1 MEIGAPGPIKDGI
14 PPVDAPKPNPKPPGA
29 GSKEVSKADPPTA
42 GTSAGKVGELKAP
55 GPKQGNPENPTA
67 AKPDRDIASLL
78 QRYGTIASGPNK
90 VRDKRG
96 IWNTTWQ
103 AIINLHKDPAGR
115 DGLKNPPAS
124 FYLGG
129 DEGRIRYPGQPFT
142 CRKCQA
148 VGHKGIDCPEK
159 YCRICRQTGHETNR
173 CTGKKVCNLCGGDGH
188 TYYQCPK
195 SERPRTYAAA
205 AAGTPAQ
212 KITRPKLDPTA
223 NAKVNALL
231 KASRE
236 DAQKIPEPT
245 RRSNPKG
252 QAPQDLKSPGP
263 DPDVEPTTATDPAT
277 SLETTVP
284 VVPIHPEGTPE
295 NGAQTN
301 TPPLEAQGEP
311 EPTPGTKAEE
321 GKESTAAAGTS
332 TPTSAPVKTK
342 KKTKHLKKKV
352 DSSSG
357 DKEEIEKAWKQVTSQ
372 RLREKCRKEKEER
385 DERRWARINGKQ
397 PPPRKE
403 PQTEPPKDEEMERDE
418 MVTQPPQKSGRKR
431 QRQRK
436 EDFYTTKKKHITSQ
450 TEETNDGYTTI
461 DTDEENIEDTGGTPS
476 EPNQLIQTVLQELHQ
491 QLALIDTTGAPK
503 EQAQWTKV
511 PEAEAEIVISDE
523 SEEESKG
530 KGDQQESQH
539 SQ

>member
-1 MEIGAPGPIKDGI
+1 MEHDLASHHQPPQRPNRKRRTEAPP
-14 PPVDAPKPNPKPPGA
+14 
-29 GSKEVSKADPPTA
+29 SE
-42 GTSAGKVGELKAP
+42 
-55 GPKQGNPENPTA
+55 
-67 AKPDRDIASLL
+67 R
-78 QRYGTIASGPNK
+78 
-90 VRDKRG
+90 
-96 IWNTTWQ
+96 
-103 AIINLHKDPAGR
+103 
-115 DGLKNPPAS
+115 
-124 FYLGG
+124 FYLGA

-148 VGHKGIDCPEK
+148 VGHKGIACPEK

-212 KITRPKLDPTA
+212 KTTRPKLDPTA

-236 DAQKIPEPT
+236 EAQKIPEPI

-252 QAPQDLKSPGP
+252 QAPQDHKSPGP
-263 DPDVEPTTATDPAT
+263 DPDVEPTTVTDPAT
-277 SLETTVP
+277 PLETTVS
-284 VVPIHPEGTPE
+284 VVPTHPEGTPE

-321 GKESTAAAGTS
+321 GKESTADAGTP
-332 TPTSAPVKTK
+332 TPTSAPVKAK
-342 KKTKHLKKKV
+342 KKNKHLKKKV

-357 DKEEIEKAWKQVTSQ
+357 DEEEIEKAWKQVKSQ

-385 DERRWARINGKQ
+385 DERRRARINGKQ
-397 PPPRKE
+397 SPPRKE
-403 PQTEPPKDEEMERDE
+403 PQKEPLKDEEMERDE
-418 MVTQPPQKSGRKR
+418 IVTQPPQKSGRKR

-450 TEETNDGYTTI
+450 TEEQNDGYTTI
-461 DTDEENIEDTGGTPS
+461 NTDEENIEDTGGTPS
-476 EPNQLIQTVLQELHQ
+476 ESNQSIQTVLQELHQ
-491 QLALIDTTGAPK
+491 QPALIDTTGAPK
-503 EQAQWTKV
+503 EQTQRTKV
-511 PEAEAEIVISDE
+511 PEAGAEIVISDE

-539 SQ
+539 PQ

>member
-1 MEIGAPGPIKDGI
+1 MRWEVKDKAGPKLDRDLFLDKVIKPAGI
-14 PPVDAPKPNPKPPGA
+14 PGEEVLSCQASASGWIFLLSFITHTLYRKYWEFFQGKKGEKPFNSFNISTGWEPASTEKRITVEMTNPHI
-29 GSKEVSKADPPTA
+29 
-42 GTSAGKVGELKAP
+42 
-55 GPKQGNPENPTA
+55 
-67 AKPDRDIASLL
+67 PDRDIASLL
-78 QRYGTIASGPNK
+78 QRYSTIASGPNK

-115 DGLKNPPAS
+115 DRLKHPPAS

-236 DAQKIPEPT
+236 EAQKIPEPT

-277 SLETTVP
+277 SLETTVS
-284 VVPIHPEGTPE
+284 VVPIHPEGSPE
-295 NGAQTN
+295 NGAQTI
-301 TPPLEAQGEP
+301 TPPPEAQGEP
-311 EPTPGTKAEE
+311 EPTSGTKAEE
-321 GKESTAAAGTS
+321 GKESTAAAGTP
-332 TPTSAPVKTK
+332 TPTSAPG
-342 KKTKHLKKKV
+342 KV
-352 DSSSG
+352 Q
-357 DKEEIEKAWKQVTSQ
+357 E
-372 RLREKCRKEKEER
+372 RER
-385 DERRWARINGKQ
+385 GK
-397 PPPRKE
+397 R
-403 PQTEPPKDEEMERDE
+403 
-418 MVTQPPQKSGRKR
+418 
-431 QRQRK
+431 
-436 EDFYTTKKKHITSQ
+436 
-450 TEETNDGYTTI
+450 
-461 DTDEENIEDTGGTPS
+461 
-476 EPNQLIQTVLQELHQ
+476 
-491 QLALIDTTGAPK
+491 
-503 EQAQWTKV
+503 
-511 PEAEAEIVISDE
+511 
-523 SEEESKG
+523 
-530 KGDQQESQH
+530 
-539 SQ
+539 